1 MLAATSPLARS
12 AISATRSPRRMPRQ
26 ISTALCAP
34 GKRSADGAP
43 NTDPIIVRTSDFLL
57 LTYHKG
63 RNLPSARGHIRQT
76 GRAQARQITGELAA
90 EDVRREVHE
99 HVARGHPLG

>member
-34 GKRSADGAP
+34 GNRSADGAP
-43 NTDPIIVRTSDFLL
+43 NTDPIIVLSSQFSFLS
-57 LTYHKG
+57 YHKC
-63 RNLPSARGHIRQT
+63 RHLTSTRGHVRKA
-76 GRAQARQITGELAA
+76 GRAQAREITGELPA